1 MMNQSDTS
9 SPRVILASTS
19 PYRAELLA
27 RLLPDF
33 EQRAP
38 GVDESE
44 LPREAP
50 SARALRLA
58 EAKARVVAAEV
69 PNALIIGSDQVA
81 EHDGHMLG
89 KPGDSA
95 LALQQLQ
102 RCSGQTVVFH
112 TALCLI
118 DTRELEAP
126 AITAIE
132 VTRAHFRTLDAAT
145 MERYVLREH
154 AFDCAGGFKAEGLGI
169 ALFERIE
176 STDPTG
182 LIGMPLI
189 VLSRLLR
196 GRGIAVP

>member
-1 MMNQSDTS
+1 MM
-9 SPRVILASTS
+9 SPTTAPLRVILASTS
-19 PYRAELLA
+19 PYRAELLQ

-33 EQRAP
+33 EQRAS
-38 GVDESE
+38 GVDETE
-44 LPREAP
+44 LPGEAP

-81 EHDGHMLG
+81 EHDGTALG
-89 KPGDSA
+89 KPGDIDRA
-95 LALQQLQ
+95 RQQLQ

-126 AITAIE
+126 AITAID
-132 VTRAHFRTLDAAT
+132 VTRVQFRALDPDAI
-145 MERYVLREH
+145 ERYVSREN

-196 GRGIAVP
+196 GRGIDVP